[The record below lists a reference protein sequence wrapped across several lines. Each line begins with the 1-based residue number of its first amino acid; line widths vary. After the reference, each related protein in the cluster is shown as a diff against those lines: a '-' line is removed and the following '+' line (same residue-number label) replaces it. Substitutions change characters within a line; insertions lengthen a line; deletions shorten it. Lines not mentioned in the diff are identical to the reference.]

1 MDEYLDD
8 GIQNSQQS
16 YNNDIDM
23 LDQLLN
29 DITQN
34 SQQPQDAATQSVQ
47 QSPNDATQSAHQ
59 YQGPDAQEIG
69 QLRGASPKNIQ
80 ALLNFLAQ
88 TPQQSQ
94 DAATQSTQQSQGAA
108 THSAQ
113 QSDQDEVLA
122 EINRLT
128 EALKMQDGRC
138 SQIKRHIRSDKQ
150 KNTEVNDMMK
160 TIAMKFRRPSLSS
173 DKKLE
178 LQKMAHNLI
187 MVSDE
192 SVVRYIEQ
200 HQRYTYDMTI
210 RNEMYAELQLLKE
223 NQELIA
229 KHNSK
234 NEVKVELSPNSC
246 YNIGILETQY
256 DDIIKDTDRLLVKH
270 KRTRDAMIL
279 PGGDALKA
287 ESKKFENEIHTLQHY
302 NVVAKRILC

>member
-1 MDEYLDD
+1 
-8 GIQNSQQS
+8 
-16 YNNDIDM
+16 
-23 LDQLLN
+23 
-29 DITQN
+29 
-34 SQQPQDAATQSVQ
+34 
-47 QSPNDATQSAHQ
+47 
-59 YQGPDAQEIG
+59 
-69 QLRGASPKNIQ
+69 
-80 ALLNFLAQ
+80 
-88 TPQQSQ
+88 
-94 DAATQSTQQSQGAA
+94 
-108 THSAQ
+108 
-113 QSDQDEVLA
+113 
-122 EINRLT
+122 
-128 EALKMQDGRC
+128 MQDGRC

-178 LQKMAHNLI
+178 LQKMAHNLR

-200 HQRYTYDMTI
+200 HQRYTDDMTI

-270 KRTRDAMIL
+270 KRIRDAMLL
-279 PGGDALKA
+279 PGGDAF
-287 ESKKFENEIHTLQHY
+287 EDQSKELENTIQNLQHY
-302 NVVAKRILC
+302 NVVARRILC